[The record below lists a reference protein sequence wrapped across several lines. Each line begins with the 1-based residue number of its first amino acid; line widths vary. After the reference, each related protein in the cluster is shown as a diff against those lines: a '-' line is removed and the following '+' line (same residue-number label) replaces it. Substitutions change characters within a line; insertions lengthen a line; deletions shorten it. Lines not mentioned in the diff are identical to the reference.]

1 MALPLDDVRWSK
13 LHDVYGAATDVPP
26 LLAVLHEARGARRDE
41 VMEDLWSRLCHQGT
55 VPNASYAAVPHLVA
69 EAERQ
74 RGRGALELLGLVG
87 AIARS
92 RDAEPLPSDLADA
105 FERAVARA
113 DALVLAHLDQV
124 AKESDALWA
133 LVALAGLR
141 RWYEEAWAIEGVA
154 DGELALSCRSCDAAV
169 AIHTVGSPPF
179 PVDGGRAERV
189 GAPRHFGALA
199 ELVGRRQPE
208 LARRVRGLD
217 VTVRCDCGGVCRYG

>member
-1 MALPLDDVRWSK
+1 MLTRLAS
-13 LHDVYGAATDVPP
+13 AAGREWEE
-26 LLAVLHEARGARRDE
+26 LL
-41 VMEDLWSRLCHQGT
+41 EDLWSRLCHQGT
-55 VPNASYAAVPHLVA
+55 AYTASHAAAPHLVR

-74 RGRGALELLGLVG
+74 NGRERLALLALVG
-87 AIARS
+87 AIAGS
-92 RDAEPLPSDLADA
+92 RDAHAVPPLLAEA
-105 FERAVARA
+105 FEGALARA
-113 DALVLAHLDQV
+113 QELVLAFLGQ
-124 AKESDALWA
+124 ATNESDALWA

-141 RWYEEAWAIEGVA
+141 RWYEEAWAIEGLA